1 MKKILAFLLVISL
14 VFCAVEEESEE
25 DVNLQ
30 FKIKI
35 KNPLKKIKDVITKP
49 VNKIKDAVKKP
60 VSKILDK
67 AKAPLKKV
75 TGFVKNLAAAFLG
88 KLVGGQMDE
97 SQIIAQFIEFARPL
111 CLEFCTA
118 YGPEDECNAMA
129 DLVFAQIEKEL
140 KGK

>member
-1 MKKILAFLLVISL
+1 MKKILAFLLVITF
-14 VFCAVEEESEE
+14 VFCAVEEQNED

-30 FKIKI
+30 FKLKI
-35 KNPLKKIKDVITKP
+35 KNPIKVIRDAVKKPIE
-49 VNKIKDAVKKP
+49 KIKDAVKKP

-75 TGFVKNLAAAFLG
+75 SGFVKNLAAKFLG
-88 KLVGGQMDE
+88 KFLGGQMNE
-97 SQIIAQFIEFARPL
+97 SEIIAQFIEFARPL

-140 KGK
+140 KGN

>member
-88 KLVGGQMDE
+88 KFVGGQMDE

-118 YGPEDECNAMA
+118 YGPEDECNTMA
-129 DLVFAQIEKEL
+129 DLVFAQIEQQL